1 MHSIVKTW
9 GLIVAVLFMSAC
21 TTTRAYNHID
31 PEARALIK
39 SMDSVLISKQ
49 RELKAD
55 INVSKLSSYVQGHFV
70 PVLIDIGLNSYR
82 NYKANQIMAP
92 MLDTMADHDY
102 TEELNAQL
110 SQALAESGFEG
121 SDDLKIIRQEPQ
133 GFRAAYI
140 RQSDADAVMFIDAT
154 YAFTP
159 KFDALNVTSRVMVFP
174 VNPALSPYKEKPDQD
189 NIIEVEDN
197 IYRNQFRAIIPVGI
211 EDGSKTENGEIWGQM
226 SEEEL
231 AGKMEI
237 AAKKLALTISQDLS
251 VDDGADILEDDT
263 PPEEPESGE
272 IGEETEDG
280 RPVEASLEVTPN
292 VIKNPN
298 LSPIDTD
305 V

>member
-1 MHSIVKTW
+1 
-9 GLIVAVLFMSAC
+9 
-21 TTTRAYNHID
+21 
-31 PEARALIK
+31 
-39 SMDSVLISKQ
+39 
-49 RELKAD
+49 
-55 INVSKLSSYVQGHFV
+55 
-70 PVLIDIGLNSYR
+70 
-82 NYKANQIMAP
+82 
-92 MLDTMADHDY
+92 
-102 TEELNAQL
+102 
-110 SQALAESGFEG
+110 
-121 SDDLKIIRQEPQ
+121 
-133 GFRAAYI
+133 
-140 RQSDADAVMFIDAT
+140 
-154 YAFTP
+154 
-159 KFDALNVTSRVMVFP
+159 
-174 VNPALSPYKEKPDQD
+174 
-189 NIIEVEDN
+189 
-197 IYRNQFRAIIPVGI
+197 
-211 EDGSKTENGEIWGQM
+211 M